1 VKLGRDVVDNVL
13 ETVDETVVVIGE
25 LNVVEGVVRVTD
37 VDELLVVA
45 VC

>member
-1 VKLGRDVVDNVL
+1 MKLGRDVVDNVL